1 MKNKLT
7 EQQINDRVFKYKNY
21 INRMSDGRTLAIRT
35 TTEFNEVFKLAETS
49 GYKGHM
55 YNALSLQELVEE
67 MSTENY
73 SRPNSNRE
81 HMRDVSSRMKMMF
94 GSNIRF
100 DCEYNF
106 IEDLIRAGYIRLYGR
121 PSTLK
126 KVYRS
131 RLAWNSN
138 GEYISQNDL
147 KQDISSRIQRK
158 LLSQGNS
165 HDAVNK
171 VQKRHK
177 NDKFDILCN
186 LVLIV
191 GTGYMA
197 TRFAIGIFFSI

>member
-7 EQQINDRVFKYKNY
+7 EQQINDRVFKFKNY
-21 INRMSDGRTLAIRT
+21 INRMNDGRTLAIRT
-35 TTEFNEVFKLAETS
+35 TTQFNEVFKLAETS

-81 HMRDVSSRMKMMF
+81 HMRDVSSRMKMAF
-94 GSNIRF
+94 GIDIRF
-100 DCEYNF
+100 DSEYNF

-131 RLAWNSN
+131 KLAWNSN
-138 GEYISQNDL
+138 GQYISQSDL
-147 KQDISSRIQRK
+147 KQDISSKLQRK
-158 LLSQGNS
+158 ALSQGNS
-165 HDAVNK
+165 QDVVNE

-177 NDKFDILCN
+177 NDKLDMFCN
-186 LVLIV
+186 VVLIV
-191 GTGYMA
+191 GAGYMA
-197 TRFAIGIFFSI
+197 TRFAVGIIFNI